1 MNFWSIF
8 AIGIGLSMD
17 AFAVS
22 VCKGLGMQKLNVW
35 QMATISLFFAVFQ
48 FLMPILGYY
57 VCVNFESYVVSF
69 DHWIAFILL
78 GFLGAKMIFE
88 AFKDDKEDKLKKTEK
103 ALKEDIENQNKI
115 NKEDKEKTTV
125 DTNTNGEKLNIKE
138 LFVLAIA
145 TSIDALAVGIT
156 FAFLDVNIWGSGAI
170 IGVTTFALCCIG
182 VVIGN
187 FFGSK
192 FKKPAEITGG
202 VILIL
207 MGLKILLE
215 HLGVIAF

>member
-1 MNFWSIF
+1 MNFWGIF
-8 AIGIGLSMD
+8 VIGIGLSMD

-22 VCKGLGMQKLNVW
+22 VCKGLGMQKLNIW
-35 QMATISLFFAVFQ
+35 HMIIIALFFAVFQ
-48 FLMPILGYY
+48 FIMPVLGYY

-69 DHWIAFILL
+69 DHWIAFVLL

-88 AFKDDKEDKLKKTEK
+88 AFKDDKKDTLKISGKT
-103 ALKEDIENQNKI
+103 LKEDIKNQNKI
-115 NKEDKEKTTV
+115 DKKKQEKITDV
-125 DTNTNGEKLNIKE
+125 NNSKGEKLSIKE
-138 LFVLAIA
+138 LFALAIA

-156 FAFLDVNIWGSGAI
+156 FAFLDVNIWGAGAI
-170 IGVTTFALCCIG
+170 IGITTFVLCCFG

-192 FKKPAEITGG
+192 FKKPAEIIGG
-202 VILIL
+202 IILIL

-215 HLGVIAF
+215 HLGVIFF

>member
-1 MNFWSIF
+1 MGFWGIF

-22 VCKGLGMQKLNVW
+22 VCKGLAMQKLNVW
-35 QMATISLFFAVFQ
+35 QMIIIAFFFAFFQ
-48 FLMPILGYY
+48 FAMPVLGYY
-57 VCVNFESYVVSF
+57 VCVSFESYVVSF
-69 DHWIAFILL
+69 DHWIAFVLL

-88 AFKDDKEDKLKKTEK
+88 AFKEDKEDKQIKLVANNEKQENKDDKKEEIK
-103 ALKEDIENQNKI
+103 KI
-115 NKEDKEKTTV
+115 KT
-125 DTNTNGEKLNIKE
+125 NEKLNIKE
-138 LFVLAIA
+138 LLVLSVA

-156 FAFLDVNIWGSGAI
+156 FAFLDTNIFGAGAI
-170 IGVTTFALCCIG
+170 IGVTTFILCCLG
-182 VVIGN
+182 VFIGN
-187 FFGSK
+187 IFGSR

-215 HLGVIAF
+215 HLGILVF

>member
-103 ALKEDIENQNKI
+103 SDGI
-115 NKEDKEKTTV
+115 NKLDSYFLVYKRYSSPFEDKKPCTPTEIKHEEKC
-125 DTNTNGEKLNIKE
+125 EKPKEQKQKLRDEKGSQLIKK
-138 LFVLAIA
+138 I
-145 TSIDALAVGIT
+145 
-156 FAFLDVNIWGSGAI
+156 
-170 IGVTTFALCCIG
+170 
-182 VVIGN
+182 
-187 FFGSK
+187 
-192 FKKPAEITGG
+192 KKKQ
-202 VILIL
+202 L
-207 MGLKILLE
+207 
-215 HLGVIAF
+215 